1 MQKSMIDGRW
11 VDIIGINEKDMS
23 EPGFKKMEDLNKIV
37 RSQEYLAF
45 PILNKQGELVAGLQV
60 EAKKKVSTGKHM
72 GFVHMD
78 EIIMKMVTYCFQMK
92 IDKLIAE

>member
-1 MQKSMIDGRW
+1 MIDGRW

-45 PILNKQGELVAGLQV
+45 PIMNKQGELVAGL
-60 EAKKKVSTGKHM
+60 
-72 GFVHMD
+72 
-78 EIIMKMVTYCFQMK
+78 
-92 IDKLIAE
+92 